1 VCEVAA
7 EAGYAEV
14 GFAEHVDFDPTDQ
27 GYGYFDY
34 QAYSAAVE
42 ELREQFVGRLTVL
55 KGIEVDFQARF
66 VEDISRFLGACEF
79 DFVMG
84 SVHYLDGPFIHE
96 DTLPDRPLEETYR
109 IYARETRALI
119 ATGLFDILGHL
130 DYVRSRAV
138 GVFQD
143 EELDRFT
150 PLLADL
156 ATKAAQGDLVLE
168 VNVKADRPPVPTV
181 DVLRAYL
188 KAGGTGVVV
197 GTDSHRLWQFDGG
210 WDRAVAYLTQVG
222 APDVALFR
230 GRRRRL
236 SPLVGP
242 SEF

>member
-1 VCEVAA
+1 MCEVAA
-7 EAGYAEV
+7 EAGYGEI
-14 GFAEHVDFDPTDQ
+14 GFAEHVDFDPSDQ
-27 GYGYFDY
+27 GYGYFNY
-34 QAYSAAVE
+34 QAYSRALE
-42 ELREQFVGRLTVL
+42 ELREQFEGRLTIL

-66 VEDISRFLGACEF
+66 VKDIARFLGECEF

-96 DTLPDRPLEETYR
+96 DTLRCRPLEETYR

-119 ATGLFDILGHL
+119 ATGFFDILGHL

-138 GVFQD
+138 GVFPD

-156 ATKAAQGDLVLE
+156 AAEAAQADLVLE
-168 VNVKADRPPVPTV
+168 VNVKADRPPVPGLEV
-181 DVLRAYL
+181 VRAYL
-188 KAGGTGVVV
+188 DAGGTGVVV

-210 WDRAVAYLTQVG
+210 WDRALAYLKRVG

-230 GRRRRL
+230 GRERRL
-236 SPLVGP
+236 SPLVR
-242 SEF
+242 SSAL